1 MGTSIYDAVDEIV
14 TVIKGNWTKDRA
26 PNLDKAWERRVVG
39 LIDDRR
45 NQIIFTPKS
54 ENITYFV
61 LGGSDHFHDVTV
73 DLDIRTY
80 QNEQRHEDVVKE
92 TLRIIKANIKGGTTY
107 VDLRVVASFSR
118 SQYMRN
124 MFNHILTLSFRQL
137 NPA

>member
-14 TVIKGNWTKDRA
+14 TVIQNNWTKDRA

-54 ENITYFV
+54 ENITYFG

-107 VDLRVVASFSR
+107 VDLRVIASYSR

-124 MFNHILTLSFRQL
+124 MFNHIVTLSFRQL
-137 NPA
+137 NPT

>member
-14 TVIKGNWTKDRA
+14 TVIQNNWTKGRA

-45 NQIIFTPKS
+45 NQIILTPKS
-54 ENITYFV
+54 ENIIYFG
-61 LGGSDHFHDVTV
+61 LGGADHFHDVTV

-92 TLRIIKANIKGGTTY
+92 TLRIIKTNIKGGSTY
-107 VDLRVVASFSR
+107 VDLRVVASYSR

-124 MFNHILTLSFRQL
+124 MFNHILTLSFRQT
-137 NPA
+137 NPT

>member
-54 ENITYFV
+54 ENITYFG